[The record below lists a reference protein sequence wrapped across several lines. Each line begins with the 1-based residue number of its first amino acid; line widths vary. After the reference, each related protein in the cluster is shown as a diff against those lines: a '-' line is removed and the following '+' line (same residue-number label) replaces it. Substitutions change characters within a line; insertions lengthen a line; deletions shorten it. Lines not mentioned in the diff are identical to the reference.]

1 MLNLLILSGLQEAGR
16 GGPGVEQAGQD
27 SLRGLLWSPG
37 PGHSE
42 RGDERRP
49 LQRVRDQAEPRRHA
63 QCRQELP
70 GESSGSY
77 QEAGVTR

>member
-16 GGPGVEQAGQD
+16 GGVEQAGQD
-27 SLRGLLWSPG
+27 SRSDGLLWSPG

-70 GESSGSY
+70 GESSRSY
-77 QEAGVTR
+77 QEPGVTRW

>member
-16 GGPGVEQAGQD
+16 GGVEQAGKD

-37 PGHSE
+37 PGRE

-70 GESSGSY
+70 GESSRSY
-77 QEAGVTR
+77 QEPGVTRW

>member
-16 GGPGVEQAGQD
+16 GGVEQAGKD

-49 LQRVRDQAEPRRHA
+49 LQRVRDQDEPR
-63 QCRQELP
+63 
-70 GESSGSY
+70 
-77 QEAGVTR
+77 